1 LKTRP
6 NAGGLELQLHLDKL
20 SLSWPVSEPAAA
32 LETTDTLSPASWVM
46 AEGTPVLRT
55 DKYEIEQVTTNRQKY
70 FRLRF
75 PPSP

>member
-1 LKTRP
+1 
-6 NAGGLELQLHLDKL
+6 
-20 SLSWPVSEPAAA
+20 
-32 LETTDTLSPASWVM
+32 M

-55 DKYEIEQVTTNRQKY
+55 DKYEIEQGTTNRQKY